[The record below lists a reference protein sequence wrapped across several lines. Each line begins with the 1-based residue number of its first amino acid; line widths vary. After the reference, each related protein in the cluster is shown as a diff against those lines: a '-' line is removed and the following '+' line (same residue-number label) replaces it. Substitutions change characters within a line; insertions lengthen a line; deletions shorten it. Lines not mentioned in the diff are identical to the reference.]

1 MAIYSDLAEN
11 VFYRTCDISLLGT
24 TSILIMH
31 CITKKNNLDKLA
43 DYKNEVV
50 KIFKNFNEKN
60 SVAINIMTQERW
72 YKHHLKRMF
81 F

>member
-1 MAIYSDLAEN
+1 MWLSTN

-31 CITKKNNLDKLA
+31 CITNKSNLGKLA
-43 DYKNEVV
+43 DYKDEVM
-50 KIFKNFNEKN
+50 KISKNFNEKN

-72 YKHHLKRMF
+72 YKHHLKSVF

>member
-1 MAIYSDLAEN
+1 MWLSTN

-31 CITKKNNLDKLA
+31 CITNKSNLDKLA
-43 DYKNEVV
+43 DYKDEVM
-50 KIFKNFNEKN
+50 KISKNFNEKN

-72 YKHHLKRMF
+72 YKHHLKSVF

>member
-1 MAIYSDLAEN
+1 MWLSTN

-31 CITKKNNLDKLA
+31 CISNKSNLDKLA
-43 DYKNEVV
+43 DYKDEVM
-50 KIFKNFNEKN
+50 KISKNFNEKN

-72 YKHHLKRMF
+72 YKHHLKSVF